1 MLGKCFILYH
11 ILGDCITYEH
21 ISGSRSSVK
30 EIFCFFFHLADFLCM
45 CMTTISDSQNSWY
58 IEQFWKRLNKNKGHV
73 FNSHESPRFTFS
85 PPKTLYNTYYF
96 NAVQV

>member
-1 MLGKCFILYH
+1 M
-11 ILGDCITYEH
+11 
-21 ISGSRSSVK
+21 S
-30 EIFCFFFHLADFLCM
+30 IFQVLEVQLKKYFVFFHLADFLCM